1 MSVHTQ
7 QVSSAF
13 AAPAP
18 VQGAMAAARM
28 GVTTATRLVVGQPEK
43 LQGAA
48 PMFETIGGQVA
59 QLASQARSAASG
71 IASWD
76 GHAREAF
83 NNKVERIGS
92 QLDSLKPTF
101 SQITQL
107 LNQAA
112 NTSIQAANSIATLV
126 RSIVTAV
133 TTAYH
138 TAKAAAIKTLGAA
151 LAKWLAW
158 AIQQAARLLQM
169 VIQMANTAAKM
180 LDAIGKTIDR
190 VKDVARNVGERLLEL
205 CRTLGLPEKARK
217 LADVALNKGK
227 EIWDSAEYKYGDD
240 EEFRPGEGG
249 RRGRWS
255 ERSFGGHDD
264 LEDHKPTS
272 PDVKVKLM
280 EGERNFGLH
289 GEGELRGEHDLGD
302 GNTISGGVK
311 GEAGVLMA
319 DGSVYAGNKGIGAE
333 GSVFSGVRASADG
346 SVSTLGGHASVNAE
360 GTASAGAGAEGN
372 VAVGRD
378 GAQATA
384 GAFAGAKAEGSVGG
398 EVAGVGSTVKG
409 EAWAGAGAEVDAK
422 LKWDDG
428 KLQVGLGVGAGL
440 GVGGKVGGEITIEP
454 AKTVDAVKSA
464 GGAVV
469 DYFKGK

>member
-1 MSVHTQ
+1 MK
-7 QVSSAF
+7 
-13 AAPAP
+13 
-18 VQGAMAAARM
+18 
-28 GVTTATRLVVGQPEK
+28 E
-43 LQGAA
+43 
-48 PMFETIGGQVA
+48 
-59 QLASQARSAASG
+59 
-71 IASWD
+71 
-76 GHAREAF
+76 
-83 NNKVERIGS
+83 
-92 QLDSLKPTF
+92 
-101 SQITQL
+101 
-107 LNQAA
+107 
-112 NTSIQAANSIATLV
+112 
-126 RSIVTAV
+126 
-133 TTAYH
+133 
-138 TAKAAAIKTLGAA
+138 
-151 LAKWLAW
+151 
-158 AIQQAARLLQM
+158 
-169 VIQMANTAAKM
+169 
-180 LDAIGKTIDR
+180 
-190 VKDVARNVGERLLEL
+190 VARNVGERLLEL

>member
-1 MSVHTQ
+1 MSAHTQ

-13 AAPAP
+13 TAPAP

-48 PMFETIGGQVA
+48 PMFETIGGQVS

-76 GHAREAF
+76 GQARDAF

-92 QLDSLKPTF
+92 QLDSLKPAF

-126 RSIVTAV
+126 RSVVTAV

-169 VIQMANTAAKM
+169 VIQMANTAAKI

-190 VKDVARNVGERLLEL
+190 VKEIARNAGERLLDL
-205 CRTLGLPEKARK
+205 CRSLGLPEKARK
-217 LADVALNKGK
+217 LADVVLNKGK
-227 EIWDSAEYKYGDD
+227 EIWESAEYKFSED

-249 RRGRWS
+249 RRGRWD
-255 ERSFGGHDD
+255 EGSFGDHDD
-264 LEDHKPTS
+264 LKDYKPTS
-272 PDVKVKLM
+272 PDVKVDLM
-280 EGERNFGLH
+280 KGERNFGGH
-289 GEGELRGEHDLGD
+289 AEGELRGEHDLGD
-302 GNTISGGVK
+302 GNTISGSVK

-333 GSVFSGVRASADG
+333 GSVFSGVRGSADG
-346 SVSTLGGHASVNAE
+346 SVSTLGGHASANAA
-360 GTASAGAGAEGN
+360 ASAEAGAGAKGN
-372 VAVGRD
+372 AAVGLD
-378 GAQATA
+378 GAQVKAE
-384 GAFAGAKAEGSVGG
+384 AFAGAKAEGSVGG

-409 EAWAGAGAEVDAK
+409 EAWAGVGAEVDAK
-422 LKWDDG
+422 AKWDDG
-428 KLQVGLGVGAGL
+428 KLQLGLGVGAGV
-440 GVGGKVGGEITIEP
+440 GVGGKVGAEITIEP